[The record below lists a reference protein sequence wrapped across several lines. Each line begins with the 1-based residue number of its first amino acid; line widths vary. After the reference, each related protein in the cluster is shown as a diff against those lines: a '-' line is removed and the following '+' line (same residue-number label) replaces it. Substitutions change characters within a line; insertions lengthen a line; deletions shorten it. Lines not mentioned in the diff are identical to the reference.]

1 MTVIAPWAADTAAG
15 LGRYLAELWDRD
27 VQVTLD
33 DVAST
38 GARRR
43 NVLFT
48 ATSPTAGDEQ
58 RLVAT
63 IVPNPNLQIQE
74 FMLEPDM
81 IRVAEAGGV
90 PVAHVIGATTDEG
103 YVGGPFFVSGRI
115 DGETVPRRVLRLVDS
130 AGLGDRL
137 GEQAGGAFAAL
148 HAIAIIAAP
157 DTLTVVDG
165 DPCAAALQRLEE
177 GMANL
182 LQSSPPF
189 ALATRWLELNRPSG
203 PVPITIVHTDI
214 RVGNVIVGDD
224 GLRAVLDWEGVRTG
238 DPMEDLAWMAVRMWR
253 FGNDDREVGGFCDV
267 PALTAAYT
275 AAGGTWDEPRFRWWQ
290 ILGTLRWGVGL
301 AVQAIAHLDGSVPSV
316 VMAGSGRR
324 IAEQEYDTLT
334 LIRAQMR
341 AGSGTTLAA
350 RS

>member
-15 LGRYLAELWDRD
+15 LGRFLGELWDRA
-27 VQVTLD
+27 VQVSLD

-48 ATSPTAGDEQ
+48 ATSVATGDVQ
-58 RLVAT
+58 HLVAT

-90 PVAHVIGATTDEG
+90 PVVHVLGATTDEG

-137 GEQAGGAFAAL
+137 AGQAGRAFAAL
-148 HAIAIIAAP
+148 HAIDVGEAP

-165 DPCAAALQRLEE
+165 DPCAAALERLEE
-177 GMANL
+177 ATANL
-182 LQSSPPF
+182 LQPSPPI

-253 FGNDDREVGGFCDV
+253 FGNDDLEVGGFCEV
-267 PALTAAYT
+267 PELVAAYT
-275 AAGGTWDEPRFRWWQ
+275 AAGGTWDEQRFRWWQ

-301 AVQAIAHLDGSVPSV
+301 AAQAIAHLDGSVPSV
-316 VMAGSGRR
+316 VMAASGRR
-324 IAEQEYDTLT
+324 IAEQEYDTLA
-334 LIRAQMR
+334 LIRTQMH
-341 AGSGTTLAA
+341 AASGVTRSA
-350 RS
+350 RP